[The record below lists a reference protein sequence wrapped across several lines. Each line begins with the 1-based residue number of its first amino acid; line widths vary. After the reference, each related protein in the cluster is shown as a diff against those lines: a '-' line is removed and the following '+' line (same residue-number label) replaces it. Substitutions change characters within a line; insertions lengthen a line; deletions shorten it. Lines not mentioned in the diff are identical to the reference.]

1 MFRKAQS
8 IIGFAAVIGVSIAG
22 CSSDSDSASES
33 TTKPVATSPPAEA
46 SAEFCSFGEQFL
58 DRGTALAAA
67 MDSNDA
73 ALLRAATGETTT
85 QIEGMTTSA
94 PPAIADDL
102 AVVRSLYA
110 EFVTVLEGGSY
121 DLVALST
128 DPTAQAVVDKLNSPD
143 ASNAS
148 TRLDSFLTEA
158 CGITTES

>member
-1 MFRKAQS
+1 VFRKAQS
-8 IIGFAAVIGVSIAG
+8 IIGFTAIVGVSIAG
-22 CSSDSDSASES
+22 CTSDSDSASES
-33 TTKPVATSPPAEA
+33 TIRPVASASAPDA

-58 DRGTALAAA
+58 DRGTALTAA

-73 ALLRAATGETTT
+73 TLLRAATGETTT
-85 QIEGMTTSA
+85 QIDGMTASA
-94 PPAIADDL
+94 PPDIADDL

-128 DPTAQAVVDKLNSPD
+128 DPAAQAVVEKLNSPE

-148 TRLDSFLTEA
+148 TRLDTFLTDA
-158 CGITTES
+158 CGIITES

>member
-8 IIGFAAVIGVSIAG
+8 IIGFAAIVGVSITG
-22 CSSDSDSASES
+22 CSSDSDSRSEA
-33 TTKPVATSPPAEA
+33 TTKPVASSPAPEA

-58 DRGTALAAA
+58 DRGTALTAA

-73 ALLRAATGETTT
+73 ALLQAATGETTT
-85 QIEGMTTSA
+85 QIEGMTKSA
-94 PPAIADDL
+94 PPEIADDL

-110 EFVTVLEGGSY
+110 EFVGVLEGGDY
-121 DLVALST
+121 DLVALSA
-128 DPTAQAVVDKLNSPD
+128 DPVAQAVVEKLNSPD

-148 TRLDSFLTEA
+148 TNLDAFLTDA